1 MLYQYAWVREPM
13 LRNKSIWVFMFL
25 VLNLGISSVVA
36 VENIKI
42 YTYHHKTPLIIDEV
56 LEKGLY
62 YDAVRYFNSKNKEY
76 QFSLIY
82 QPRRRLDLLVN
93 SNNLDGI
100 VIGVNP
106 LWFGDKEEKKYLW
119 TSTLVSDVDEVIST
133 NEKPFEYTGPDSL
146 KNMRVGLV
154 LGYYY
159 YGLSELADNGSL
171 KRDDATSEDHH
182 FRKLLADRIDV
193 AVISR
198 SNYDYVMKHEP
209 DLVGK
214 FHISKK
220 PHDQFD
226 RRILLPLQ
234 YAKVHAILNGILQK
248 MATDPHWRATLADYR

>member
-13 LRNKSIWVFMFL
+13 LRNKLIWVFMFL

-82 QPRRRLDLLVN
+82 QPRRRLDLMVN

-159 YGLSELADNGSL
+159 YGLSELADYGLL

>member
-1 MLYQYAWVREPM
+1 VF
-13 LRNKSIWVFMFL
+13 KSICTLMFL
-25 VLNLGISSVVA
+25 VCNLSISSCVA
-36 VENIKI
+36 LENITI
-42 YTYHHKTPLIIDEV
+42 YTYHHKTPLIIDEA
-56 LEKGLY
+56 LKKGLY
-62 YDAVRYFNSKNKEY
+62 YDAIRYFNSMNKEY
-76 QFSLIY
+76 QFNLIY
-82 QPRRRLDLLVN
+82 LPRRRLDLMVKSN
-93 SNNLDGI
+93 SLDGI

-119 TSTLVSDVDEVIST
+119 TSTLVSDVDQVIST
-133 NEKPFEYTGPDSL
+133 KEKSFEYTGPDSL

-159 YGLSELADNGSL
+159 YGLSELADNGLL

-198 SNYDYVMKHEP
+198 SNYDYAMKHEP

-214 FHISKK
+214 FHTSKK

-226 RRILLPLQ
+226 RRILLPLK
-234 YAKVHAILNGILQK
+234 YAKVHNVLNGILQK
-248 MATDPHWRATLADYR
+248 MASDPVWRATLANYR